1 MDTNV
6 KRREWVKTAAI
17 IFLAVLLVLTF
28 FSNTIMN
35 ASLPEVATQQVTQ
48 GTINAKIRASG
59 TITANETYNVKLA
72 QSRKI
77 ESVKCK
83 VGQAVNAGDVLFV
96 LEAQESDE
104 LKQAKADLESKEL
117 DYQKSLITASND
129 SAQEDRD
136 VQKLRDAY
144 NEALTIYN
152 QYSSMDASQI
162 ATAKAKADAK
172 KKELDRAKKDA
183 DEALA
188 EAQADEDYTT
198 AKAEI
203 ATLEGTITSK
213 KADMDSLQEQIDDL
227 NLNGS
232 TTPSELTQEIQAK
245 QTELDKLLGKYARK
259 LASYET
265 DYKYLSDLADG
276 RESIMQAYV
285 DDLTLLAKKL
295 SEKGVGKPTYSE
307 DGTEIPAT
315 LSAEDRAK
323 QLKIAYTELK
333 PYYDEKAKL
342 EEELAALKDQMKGA
356 EEDVTVN
363 EQIDKLQ
370 KKYNKAASELA
381 TAKTKLSSAKR
392 SVETQEALIKRLK
405 AHADELA
412 EQVEDQADVISDLES
427 ASSAAETV
435 KTAKTA
441 LEDKLF
447 EMNKGDTVA
456 LDMQAAKKA
465 IEEAKANIEKL
476 TKDADAQEVTA
487 KVGGT
492 IASVTVTAGDTASAD
507 TAIATINQTD
517 RGFTVKLSITNEQA
531 KKVKV
536 GDTAELVNYWGD
548 ATATLE
554 TIGNDPQNPQKN
566 RQLTFRL
573 TGSDI
578 QPDSNIT
585 LAIGQQSASYDA
597 IVPTS
602 AIRTDNNGSFVLAI
616 VSKSTPLSTR
626 YTATRVDVQVLAS
639 DDKSSAVSGIGSGE
653 FVITTSTKPIE
664 AGTQVRLAENG

>member
-6 KRREWVKTAAI
+6 KRREWVKTVAI

-59 TITANETYNVKLA
+59 TIAANETYNVKLT
-72 QSRKI
+72 QTRKI

-104 LKQAKADLESKEL
+104 LKQAKTDLETLEL
-117 DYQKSLITASND
+117 NYQKSLIEASNGN
-129 SAQEDRD
+129 AQEDRD

-144 NEALTIYN
+144 NEALAIYS
-152 QYSSMDASQI
+152 QYSTMDASQI
-162 ATAKAKADAK
+162 SIEKAKAEKRLNELTKESERAQ
-172 KKELDRAKKDA
+172 KELT
-183 DEALA
+183 
-188 EAQADEDYTT
+188 EAQNDEEYTKLSGKIS
-198 AKAEI
+198 ALE
-203 ATLEGTITSK
+203 ATLEPLKTAKEKAEKALEDIGASITDKSSK
-213 KADMDSLQEQIDDL
+213 RLKGDIS
-227 NLNGS
+227 
-232 TTPSELTQEIQAK
+232 TQEEEINKILMSSVGGTDYA
-245 QTELDKLLGKYARK
+245 LL
-259 LASYET
+259 LAEHEAA
-265 DYKYLSDLADG
+265 YKYL
-276 RESIMQAYV
+276 QK
-285 DDLTLLAKKL
+285 LTDNRVGLMEMYCTTSEGQTKL
-295 SEKGVGKPTYSE
+295 DEL
-307 DGTEIPAT
+307 IPA
-315 LSAEDRAK
+315 EDNFTAR
-323 QLKIAYTELK
+323 QLIAAYKALQ
-333 PYYDEKAKL
+333 PYYDNVSVEQENLAKL
-342 EEELAALKDQMKGA
+342 KAQLTYAEAREAYDEADSNTEDLRSRYNALKAAIERLEINVENAKDAVDDQTEKVSDLG
-356 EEDVTVN
+356 
-363 EQIDKLQ
+363 
-370 KKYNKAASELA
+370 KAA
-381 TAKTKLSSAKR
+381 
-392 SVETQEALIKRLK
+392 
-405 AHADELA
+405 DN
-412 EQVEDQADVISDLES
+412 
-427 ASSAAETV
+427 AAAV
-435 KTAKTA
+435 KSAKTA
-441 LEDKLF
+441 LEDKIF
-447 EMNKGDTVA
+447 ETNKGDTAA

-465 IEEAKANIEKL
+465 IEDKKADIEKL

-492 IASVTVTAGDTASAD
+492 IASVNVTAGDTASAD
-507 TAIATINQTD
+507 NPLATINQTD
-517 RGFTVKLSITNEQA
+517 RGFTVKISITNEQA

-585 LAIGQQSASYDA
+585 LAIGQKSASYDA

>member
-6 KRREWVKTAAI
+6 KRREWVKTVAI

-59 TITANETYNVKLA
+59 TIAANETYNVKLT
-72 QSRKI
+72 QTRKI

-83 VGQAVNAGDVLFV
+83 VGQEVNAGDVLFV

-104 LKQAKADLESKEL
+104 LKQAKTDLETLEL
-117 DYQKSLITASND
+117 NYQKSLIEASNGT
-129 SAQEDRD
+129 AQENRD

-144 NEALTIYN
+144 NEALAIYS
-152 QYSSMDASQI
+152 QYSTMDASQI
-162 ATAKAKADAK
+162 AKAKATAEAKQKELEREK
-172 KKELDRAKKDA
+172 KKVDAELSD
-183 DEALA
+183 
-188 EAQADEDYTT
+188 AQADEDYVNAKSEIT
-198 AKAEI
+198 A
-203 ATLEGTITSK
+203 LETQITSLETEIEGYK
-213 KADMDSLQEQIDDL
+213 EQIK
-227 NLNGS
+227 
-232 TTPSELTQEIQAK
+232 ELQATGGNTAGGPQELIIKK
-245 QTELDKLLGKYARK
+245 QTELNKLLADNAGDLSTYDKDRSIFYRYAQKNKGNDESLDDAAERCSKDLSLIENELIADGYNDAQTSASERAHQLAIAYNQLKEYYKQRTGLENEIADLEKQVGNTEIDYSTQGQIKKLEEKSASANTKLKQARK
-259 LASYET
+259 
-265 DYKYLSDLADG
+265 DLSN
-276 RESIMQAYV
+276 
-285 DDLTLLAKKL
+285 
-295 SEKGVGKPTYSE
+295 
-307 DGTEIPAT
+307 
-315 LSAEDRAK
+315 AEDSVKIKDNLIK
-323 QLKIAYTELK
+323 QLKTGS
-333 PYYDEKAKL
+333 D
-342 EEELAALKDQMKGA
+342 D
-356 EEDVTVN
+356 
-363 EQIDKLQ
+363 
-370 KKYNKAASELA
+370 
-381 TAKTKLSSAKR
+381 
-392 SVETQEALIKRLK
+392 
-405 AHADELA
+405 LA
-412 EQVEDQADVISDLES
+412 EQIEDQTAVVSELDD
-427 ASSAAETV
+427 ASTAANKVKET
-435 KTAKTA
+435 KEA

-447 EMNKGDTVA
+447 EVNQGDTAA

-465 IEEAKANIEKL
+465 IEDKKADIEKL
-476 TKDADAQEVTA
+476 TKDADAQEITA

-492 IASVTVTAGDTASAD
+492 IASVNVTAGDTASAD
-507 TAIATINQTD
+507 NPLATINQTD
-517 RGFTVKLSITNEQA
+517 RGFTVKISITNEQA

-566 RQLTFRL
+566 RLLTFRL

-585 LAIGQQSASYDA
+585 LAIGQKSASYDA

>member
-104 LKQAKADLESKEL
+104 LKAAKTDLEAKEL

-144 NEALTIYN
+144 NEALAIYS

-198 AKAEI
+198 AKANI
-203 ATLEGTITSK
+203 ATLEAQIASFETEIDGYK
-213 KADMDSLQEQIDDL
+213 EQIKDL
-227 NLNGS
+227 QTTGGNTTGGPRDAIEKRQIQLN
-232 TTPSELTQEIQAK
+232 
-245 QTELDKLLGKYARK
+245 KLLADNAIYTSDYDEADELLSGNAATEEN
-259 LASYET
+259 LANALMNKKGYT
-265 DYKYLSDLADG
+265 
-276 RESIMQAYV
+276 QAEAV
-285 DDLTLLAKKL
+285 QRA
-295 SEKGVGKPTYSE
+295 
-307 DGTEIPAT
+307 
-315 LSAEDRAK
+315 AE
-323 QLKIAYTELK
+323 LKIAYDQWTKYLT
-333 PYYDEKAKL
+333 DKAQL
-342 EEELAALKDQMKGA
+342 EEEIRDLEKQLDNTETPISTQ
-356 EEDVTVN
+356 
-363 EQIDKLQ
+363 EQIDKLNEKINTANAKL
-370 KKYNKAASELA
+370 KKANRDLTS
-381 TAKTKLSSAKR
+381 TKNT
-392 SVETQEALIKRLK
+392 VESQENLIKRLK

-427 ASSAAETV
+427 ASTAAETV

-447 EMNKGDTVA
+447 EMNKGDTAA

-492 IASVTVTAGDTASAD
+492 IASVGVTAGDTASAD

-517 RGFTVKLSITNEQA
+517 RGFTVKISITNEQA

-585 LAIGQQSASYDA
+585 LAIGQKSASYDA

>member
-1 MDTNV
+1 MQA
-6 KRREWVKTAAI
+6 E
-17 IFLAVLLVLTF
+17 LAKYKAQLTY
-28 FSNTIMN
+28 
-35 ASLPEVATQQVTQ
+35 A
-48 GTINAKIRASG
+48 
-59 TITANETYNVKLA
+59 
-72 QSRKI
+72 
-77 ESVKCK
+77 
-83 VGQAVNAGDVLFV
+83 
-96 LEAQESDE
+96 EA
-104 LKQAKADLESKEL
+104 
-117 DYQKSLITASND
+117 
-129 SAQEDRD
+129 
-136 VQKLRDAY
+136 RDAY
-144 NEALTIYN
+144 
-152 QYSSMDASQI
+152 
-162 ATAKAKADAK
+162 
-172 KKELDRAKKDA
+172 
-183 DEALA
+183 DEADSNTA
-188 EAQADEDYTT
+188 ETF
-198 AKAEI
+198 
-203 ATLEGTITSK
+203 
-213 KADMDSLQEQIDDL
+213 
-227 NLNGS
+227 GS
-232 TTPSELTQEIQAK
+232 R
-245 QTELDKLLGKYARK
+245 YN
-259 LASYET
+259 
-265 DYKYLSDLADG
+265 
-276 RESIMQAYV
+276 
-285 DDLTLLAKKL
+285 
-295 SEKGVGKPTYSE
+295 
-307 DGTEIPAT
+307 
-315 LSAEDRAK
+315 
-323 QLKIAYTELK
+323 
-333 PYYDEKAKL
+333 
-342 EEELAALKDQMKGA
+342 ALKA
-356 EEDVTVN
+356 AIERLE
-363 EQIDKLQ
+363 IDGG
-370 KKYNKAASELA
+370 
-381 TAKTKLSSAKR
+381 KR
-392 SVETQEALIKRLK
+392 EGRCRRPDGEGFRSWQGSGQRRRR
-405 AHADELA
+405 
-412 EQVEDQADVISDLES
+412 QSRRR
-427 ASSAAETV
+427 
-435 KTAKTA
+435 TA

-447 EMNKGDTVA
+447 EMNKGDTAA

-465 IEEAKANIEKL
+465 IEDKQRPNIEKL

-517 RGFTVKLSITNEQA
+517 RGFTVKISITNEQA

>member
-104 LKQAKADLESKEL
+104 LKAAKTDLEAKEL

-152 QYSSMDASQI
+152 QYSSMDPSSI
-162 ATAKAKADAK
+162 AVAKIKAEEALKEYNKDLEAAQ
-172 KKELDRAKKDA
+172 KELQAAQNNEEYKNI
-183 DEALA
+183 
-188 EAQADEDYTT
+188 EAQITELQTKLEPLKT
-198 AKAEI
+198 AVDKARENV
-203 ATLEGTITSK
+203 ETITRKSFNK
-213 KADMDSLQEQIDDL
+213 EFKTVRDVENYIKECKDNISDIEEEIRNAIKNNISDGDMEHYQ
-227 NLNGS
+227 
-232 TTPSELTQEIQAK
+232 
-245 QTELDKLLGKYARK
+245 Y
-259 LASYET
+259 
-265 DYKYLSDLADG
+265 
-276 RESIMQAYV
+276 
-285 DDLTLLAKKL
+285 LAKKYESDYL
-295 SEKGVGKPTYSE
+295 LLQQLYANVSSDVMQSELAEESLEKLQKRLLNSGN
-307 DGTEIPAT
+307 AT
-315 LSAEDRAK
+315 SLNASTRADD
-323 QLKIAYTELK
+323 LKIAYANLGE
-333 PYYDEKAKL
+333 YYSVAADKQQKLSAENAKL
-342 EEELAALKDQMKGA
+342 AYAQAYKEYKEASEGTEHLQKEYSTLKAALEGY
-356 EEDVTVN
+356 
-363 EQIDKLQ
+363 QID
-370 KKYNKAASELA
+370 
-381 TAKTKLSSAKR
+381 
-392 SVETQEALIKRLK
+392 VERAQEAVNNQKEK
-405 AHADELA
+405 VDELT
-412 EQVEDQADVISDLES
+412 S

-447 EMNKGDTVA
+447 EMNKGDTAA

-492 IASVTVTAGDTASAD
+492 IASVTVTAGDTAGAD

-517 RGFTVKLSITNEQA
+517 RGFTVKISITNEQA

-536 GDTAELVNYWGD
+536 GDTAEFVNYWGD

-585 LAIGQQSASYDA
+585 LAIGQKSASYDA

>member
-104 LKQAKADLESKEL
+104 LKAAKTDLEAKEL
-117 DYQKSLITASND
+117 DYQKSLINASND
-129 SAQEDRD
+129 SAQEDHD

-152 QYSSMDASQI
+152 QYSSMDPSSIAVAKIKAEEALKEYNKDLEAAQKKLDTIKNSTEYKNLESQI
-162 ATAKAKADAK
+162 ADLEKTLEPLKTAADSAKATLEATLESLYTGNWDDISDVEDVIDDCNDRITSAQKAIEGALSSNPEVTLNKYLYLVDKYEDDYLRVLAIFKNNTDAAKTAIESPNSQQFKQKLIEENYADEKTVDAVADPLITAFNSLYEYYSLAKADVIELSKAKAELAYAEAYLAYK
-172 KKELDRAKKDA
+172 KAAVGSEDLQKKYKEKQAEIERYELDVERAQQNVNDQKEK
-183 DEALA
+183 
-188 EAQADEDYTT
+188 
-198 AKAEI
+198 
-203 ATLEGTITSK
+203 
-213 KADMDSLQEQIDDL
+213 
-227 NLNGS
+227 
-232 TTPSELTQEIQAK
+232 
-245 QTELDKLLGKYARK
+245 
-259 LASYET
+259 
-265 DYKYLSDLADG
+265 
-276 RESIMQAYV
+276 V
-285 DDLTLLAKKL
+285 DDLT
-295 SEKGVGKPTYSE
+295 
-307 DGTEIPAT
+307 
-315 LSAEDRAK
+315 SA
-323 QLKIAYTELK
+323 
-333 PYYDEKAKL
+333 
-342 EEELAALKDQMKGA
+342 
-356 EEDVTVN
+356 
-363 EQIDKLQ
+363 
-370 KKYNKAASELA
+370 A
-381 TAKTKLSSAKR
+381 TA
-392 SVETQEALIKRLK
+392 
-405 AHADELA
+405 AD
-412 EQVEDQADVISDLES
+412 
-427 ASSAAETV
+427 TV
-435 KTAKTA
+435 KSTKTA

-447 EMNKGDTVA
+447 EMNKGDTAA

-517 RGFTVKLSITNEQA
+517 RGFTVKISITNEQA

>member
-104 LKQAKADLESKEL
+104 LKAAKTDLEAKEL
-117 DYQKSLITASND
+117 DYQKSLINASND

-144 NEALTIYN
+144 NEALVIYS

-198 AKAEI
+198 AKANI
-203 ATLEGTITSK
+203 ATLEAQIASFETEIDGYK
-213 KADMDSLQEQIDDL
+213 EQIKELQTTGGNTTGGPRDAIEKRQIQL
-227 NLNGS
+227 N
-232 TTPSELTQEIQAK
+232 
-245 QTELDKLLGKYARK
+245 KLLADNAIYTSDYDEADELLSGNAATEEN
-259 LASYET
+259 LANALMNKKGYT
-265 DYKYLSDLADG
+265 
-276 RESIMQAYV
+276 QAEAV
-285 DDLTLLAKKL
+285 QRA
-295 SEKGVGKPTYSE
+295 
-307 DGTEIPAT
+307 
-315 LSAEDRAK
+315 AE
-323 QLKIAYTELK
+323 LKIAYDQWTKYLT
-333 PYYDEKAKL
+333 DKAQL
-342 EEELAALKDQMKGA
+342 EEEIRDLEKQLDNTETPISTQ
-356 EEDVTVN
+356 
-363 EQIDKLQ
+363 EQIDKLNEKINTANAKL
-370 KKYNKAASELA
+370 KKANRDLTS
-381 TAKTKLSSAKR
+381 TKNT
-392 SVETQEALIKRLK
+392 VESQENLIKRLK

-427 ASSAAETV
+427 ASTAAETV

-447 EMNKGDTVA
+447 EMNKGDTAA

-492 IASVTVTAGDTASAD
+492 IASVNVTAGDTAGAD

-517 RGFTVKLSITNEQA
+517 RGFTVKISITNEQA

>member
-104 LKQAKADLESKEL
+104 LKAAKTDLEAKEL

-152 QYSSMDASQI
+152 QYSSMDPSSIAVAKIKAEETLKEYNKDLETAQKALDTIKNSTEYKNLESQI
-162 ATAKAKADAK
+162 ADLEKTLEPLKTAADSAKATLEATLESLYTGDWDKISDVEDVIDDCNDRITSAQDAIKRALSSNPEVTLNKYLYLVDKYEDDYLRVLAIFGNNTDAAKVAIIESPNSQQFKQKLIEGNYADEKTVDAVADPLITAFSSLYEYYSLAEADVIKLSKAKAELAYAEAYLAYK
-172 KKELDRAKKDA
+172 KAAVGSEDLQKKYKVKQSEIERYELDVERAQQNVNDQKEK
-183 DEALA
+183 
-188 EAQADEDYTT
+188 
-198 AKAEI
+198 
-203 ATLEGTITSK
+203 
-213 KADMDSLQEQIDDL
+213 
-227 NLNGS
+227 
-232 TTPSELTQEIQAK
+232 
-245 QTELDKLLGKYARK
+245 
-259 LASYET
+259 
-265 DYKYLSDLADG
+265 
-276 RESIMQAYV
+276 V
-285 DDLTLLAKKL
+285 DDLT
-295 SEKGVGKPTYSE
+295 
-307 DGTEIPAT
+307 
-315 LSAEDRAK
+315 SA
-323 QLKIAYTELK
+323 
-333 PYYDEKAKL
+333 
-342 EEELAALKDQMKGA
+342 
-356 EEDVTVN
+356 
-363 EQIDKLQ
+363 
-370 KKYNKAASELA
+370 A
-381 TAKTKLSSAKR
+381 TA
-392 SVETQEALIKRLK
+392 
-405 AHADELA
+405 AD
-412 EQVEDQADVISDLES
+412 
-427 ASSAAETV
+427 TV
-435 KTAKTA
+435 KSTKTA

-447 EMNKGDTVA
+447 EMNKGDTAA

-517 RGFTVKLSITNEQA
+517 RGFTVKISITNEQA

>member
-104 LKQAKADLESKEL
+104 LKAAKTDLEAKEL

-152 QYSSMDASQI
+152 QYSSMDPSSIAVAKIKAEETLKEYNKDLETAQKALDTIKNSTEYKNLESQI
-162 ATAKAKADAK
+162 ADLEKTLEPLKTAADSAKATLEATLESLYTGDWDKISDVEDVIDDCNDRITSAQDAIKRALSSNPEVTLNKYLYLVDKYEDDYLRVLAIFGNNTDAAKVAIIESPNSQQFKQKLIEGNYADEKTVDAVADPLITAFSSLYEYYSLAEADVIKLSKAKAELAYAEAYLAYK
-172 KKELDRAKKDA
+172 KAVVGSEDLQKKYKVKQSEIERYELDVERAQQNVNDQKEK
-183 DEALA
+183 
-188 EAQADEDYTT
+188 
-198 AKAEI
+198 
-203 ATLEGTITSK
+203 
-213 KADMDSLQEQIDDL
+213 
-227 NLNGS
+227 
-232 TTPSELTQEIQAK
+232 
-245 QTELDKLLGKYARK
+245 
-259 LASYET
+259 
-265 DYKYLSDLADG
+265 
-276 RESIMQAYV
+276 V
-285 DDLTLLAKKL
+285 DDLT
-295 SEKGVGKPTYSE
+295 
-307 DGTEIPAT
+307 
-315 LSAEDRAK
+315 SA
-323 QLKIAYTELK
+323 
-333 PYYDEKAKL
+333 
-342 EEELAALKDQMKGA
+342 
-356 EEDVTVN
+356 
-363 EQIDKLQ
+363 
-370 KKYNKAASELA
+370 A
-381 TAKTKLSSAKR
+381 TA
-392 SVETQEALIKRLK
+392 
-405 AHADELA
+405 AD
-412 EQVEDQADVISDLES
+412 
-427 ASSAAETV
+427 TV
-435 KTAKTA
+435 KSTKTA

-447 EMNKGDTVA
+447 EMNKGDTAA

>member
-104 LKQAKADLESKEL
+104 LKAAKTDLEAKEL
-117 DYQKSLITASND
+117 DYQKSLINASND

-144 NEALTIYN
+144 NEALAIYS

-198 AKAEI
+198 AKANI
-203 ATLEGTITSK
+203 ATLEAQIASFETEIDGYK
-213 KADMDSLQEQIDDL
+213 EQIKELQTTGGNTTGGPRDAIEKRQIQL
-227 NLNGS
+227 N
-232 TTPSELTQEIQAK
+232 
-245 QTELDKLLGKYARK
+245 KLLADNAIYTSDYDEADELLSGNAATEEN
-259 LASYET
+259 LANALMNKKGYT
-265 DYKYLSDLADG
+265 
-276 RESIMQAYV
+276 QAEAV
-285 DDLTLLAKKL
+285 QRA
-295 SEKGVGKPTYSE
+295 
-307 DGTEIPAT
+307 
-315 LSAEDRAK
+315 AE
-323 QLKIAYTELK
+323 LKIAYDQWTKYLT
-333 PYYDEKAKL
+333 DKAQL
-342 EEELAALKDQMKGA
+342 EEEIRDLEKQLDNTETPISTQ
-356 EEDVTVN
+356 
-363 EQIDKLQ
+363 EQIDKLNEKINTANAKL
-370 KKYNKAASELA
+370 KKANRDLTS
-381 TAKTKLSSAKR
+381 TKNT
-392 SVETQEALIKRLK
+392 VESQENLIKRLK

-427 ASSAAETV
+427 ASTAAETV

-447 EMNKGDTVA
+447 EMNKGDTAA

-517 RGFTVKLSITNEQA
+517 RGFTVKISITNEQA

-554 TIGNDPQNPQKN
+554 TNGNDPQNPQKN

-585 LAIGQQSASYDA
+585 LAIGQKSASYDA

>member
-104 LKQAKADLESKEL
+104 LKAAKTDLEAKEL
-117 DYQKSLITASND
+117 DYQKSLINASND

-144 NEALTIYN
+144 NEALAIYS
-152 QYSSMDASQI
+152 QYSSMDPSSIAVAKIKAEEALKEYNKDLETAQKELQAAQNNEEYKNIEAQITELETKLEPLKTAVDKAKENVETVIQRTFDGNTDSVSSLEKQI
-162 ATAKAKADAK
+162 AKCKEDIKTALGDLDADRYEYLANKYEADYLLLLRLYSNNYTEINNDLNEEGLGNLQKKLIDSGNATSLNASSRADELKIAYANLKDYYAKVSDKQEKLSELNAKLAYAEAKKEYDDAK
-172 KKELDRAKKDA
+172 SGSE
-183 DEALA
+183 
-188 EAQADEDYTT
+188 
-198 AKAEI
+198 
-203 ATLEGTITSK
+203 
-213 KADMDSLQEQIDDL
+213 SLQTKYDTMKAALERYQLDVERAQQNVDDQK
-227 NLNGS
+227 
-232 TTPSELTQEIQAK
+232 EK
-245 QTELDKLLGKYARK
+245 
-259 LASYET
+259 
-265 DYKYLSDLADG
+265 
-276 RESIMQAYV
+276 V
-285 DDLTLLAKKL
+285 DDLT
-295 SEKGVGKPTYSE
+295 
-307 DGTEIPAT
+307 
-315 LSAEDRAK
+315 SA
-323 QLKIAYTELK
+323 
-333 PYYDEKAKL
+333 
-342 EEELAALKDQMKGA
+342 
-356 EEDVTVN
+356 
-363 EQIDKLQ
+363 
-370 KKYNKAASELA
+370 A
-381 TAKTKLSSAKR
+381 TA
-392 SVETQEALIKRLK
+392 
-405 AHADELA
+405 AD
-412 EQVEDQADVISDLES
+412 
-427 ASSAAETV
+427 TV
-435 KTAKTA
+435 KSTKTA

-447 EMNKGDTVA
+447 EMNKGDTAA

-492 IASVTVTAGDTASAD
+492 IASVGVTAGDTASAD

-517 RGFTVKLSITNEQA
+517 RGFTVKISITNEQA

>member
-104 LKQAKADLESKEL
+104 LKAAKTDLEAKEL

-144 NEALTIYN
+144 NDALTIYN
-152 QYSSMDASQI
+152 QYSSMDPSSIAVAKIKAEEALKEYNKDLETAQKTLDTIKNSTEYKNLESQI
-162 ATAKAKADAK
+162 ADLEKTLEPLKTAADSAKATLEATLESLYTGDWDKISDVEDVIDDCNDRITSAQDAIKRALSSNPEVTLNKYLYLVDKYEDDYLRVLAIFGNNTDAAKAAIIESPNSQQFKQKLIEGNYADEKTVDAVADPLITAFSSLYEYYSLAEADVIKLSKAKAELAYAEAYLAYK
-172 KKELDRAKKDA
+172 KAAVGSEDLQKKYKVKQSEIERYELDVERAQQNVNDQKEK
-183 DEALA
+183 
-188 EAQADEDYTT
+188 
-198 AKAEI
+198 
-203 ATLEGTITSK
+203 
-213 KADMDSLQEQIDDL
+213 
-227 NLNGS
+227 
-232 TTPSELTQEIQAK
+232 
-245 QTELDKLLGKYARK
+245 
-259 LASYET
+259 
-265 DYKYLSDLADG
+265 
-276 RESIMQAYV
+276 V
-285 DDLTLLAKKL
+285 DDLT
-295 SEKGVGKPTYSE
+295 
-307 DGTEIPAT
+307 
-315 LSAEDRAK
+315 SA
-323 QLKIAYTELK
+323 
-333 PYYDEKAKL
+333 
-342 EEELAALKDQMKGA
+342 
-356 EEDVTVN
+356 
-363 EQIDKLQ
+363 
-370 KKYNKAASELA
+370 A
-381 TAKTKLSSAKR
+381 TA
-392 SVETQEALIKRLK
+392 
-405 AHADELA
+405 AD
-412 EQVEDQADVISDLES
+412 
-427 ASSAAETV
+427 TV
-435 KTAKTA
+435 KSTKTA

-447 EMNKGDTVA
+447 EMNKGDTAA

-507 TAIATINQTD
+507 TSIATINQTD
-517 RGFTVKLSITNEQA
+517 RGFTVKISITNEQA

>member
-6 KRREWVKTAAI
+6 KRREWVKTVAI

-59 TITANETYNVKLA
+59 TIAANETYNVKLT
-72 QSRKI
+72 QTRKI

-83 VGQAVNAGDVLFV
+83 VGQEVNAGDVLFV

-104 LKQAKADLESKEL
+104 LKQAKTDLETLEL
-117 DYQKSLITASND
+117 NYQKSLIEASNGT
-129 SAQEDRD
+129 AQENRD

-144 NEALTIYN
+144 NEALAIYS
-152 QYSSMDASQI
+152 QYSTMDASQI
-162 ATAKAKADAK
+162 SIEKAKAEKRLNELTKESERAQ
-172 KKELDRAKKDA
+172 KELTDA
-183 DEALA
+183 QNDEEYTKLSGEISTA
-188 EAQADEDYTT
+188 ETQL
-198 AKAEI
+198 
-203 ATLEGTITSK
+203 ATLEAAVDAAEKSLDEVGASVPNKSSK
-213 KADMDSLQEQIDDL
+213 RLKDDISNKEKEINKSLMSIAGDN
-227 NLNGS
+227 NLA
-232 TTPSELTQEIQAK
+232 Q
-245 QTELDKLLGKYARK
+245 LLAEHE
-259 LASYET
+259 AA
-265 DYKYLSDLADG
+265 YKYLQELTNSRVGLMEMYCTTGEG
-276 RESIMQAYV
+276 RK
-285 DDLTLLAKKL
+285 LLDEL
-295 SEKGVGKPTYSE
+295 
-307 DGTEIPAT
+307 IPAEASFT
-315 LSAEDRAK
+315 AP
-323 QLKIAYTELK
+323 QLIAAYTALQ
-333 PYYDEKAKL
+333 PYYDQVSTEQENLAKL
-342 EEELAALKDQMKGA
+342 KVQLTYAEAKEAYDEADDSTELLRSRYNALKAAIERLEINVENAKDAVDDQTEKVSDLG
-356 EEDVTVN
+356 
-363 EQIDKLQ
+363 
-370 KKYNKAASELA
+370 KAVDNA
-381 TAKTKLSSAKR
+381 TA
-392 SVETQEALIKRLK
+392 
-405 AHADELA
+405 
-412 EQVEDQADVISDLES
+412 
-427 ASSAAETV
+427 V
-435 KTAKTA
+435 KNAKTA

-447 EMNKGDTVA
+447 EVNQGDTAA

-465 IEEAKANIEKL
+465 IEDKKADIEKL
-476 TKDADAQEVTA
+476 TKDADAQEITA

-492 IASVTVTAGDTASAD
+492 IASLSVTAGDTASAD
-507 TAIATINQTD
+507 NPLATINQTD
-517 RGFTVKLSITNEQA
+517 RGFTVKISITNEQA

-585 LAIGQQSASYDA
+585 LAIGQKSASYDA

>member
-104 LKQAKADLESKEL
+104 LKAAKTDLEAKEL

-152 QYSSMDASQI
+152 QYSFMDPSSIAVAKIKAEEALKECNKDLEAAQKELQAAQNNEEYKNIEAQITELEQKAAPLKTASDQ
-162 ATAKAKADAK
+162 AKADLEATIESLYNEDLGDVSQIKRRVSRWKQDVEDAK
-172 KKELDRAKKDA
+172 NSIENTLREHGTNLDKYLYLVDKYESNYLFLLRLYDNDKDA
-183 DEALA
+183 AGNAVANNTVAQKLIDKKYATEETAVSMAEELGTAYSSLYQYYDQVSETQMKTLA
-188 EAQADEDYTT
+188 ET
-198 AKAEI
+198 KAYLAYGEAYLAYKE
-203 ATLEGTITSK
+203 ATEGTEELQTK
-213 KADMDSLQEQIDDL
+213 YDTMKAALERYQLDVERAQQNVDDQK
-227 NLNGS
+227 
-232 TTPSELTQEIQAK
+232 EK
-245 QTELDKLLGKYARK
+245 
-259 LASYET
+259 
-265 DYKYLSDLADG
+265 
-276 RESIMQAYV
+276 V
-285 DDLTLLAKKL
+285 DDLT
-295 SEKGVGKPTYSE
+295 
-307 DGTEIPAT
+307 
-315 LSAEDRAK
+315 SA
-323 QLKIAYTELK
+323 
-333 PYYDEKAKL
+333 
-342 EEELAALKDQMKGA
+342 
-356 EEDVTVN
+356 
-363 EQIDKLQ
+363 
-370 KKYNKAASELA
+370 A
-381 TAKTKLSSAKR
+381 TA
-392 SVETQEALIKRLK
+392 
-405 AHADELA
+405 AD
-412 EQVEDQADVISDLES
+412 
-427 ASSAAETV
+427 TV
-435 KTAKTA
+435 KSTKTA

-447 EMNKGDTVA
+447 EMNKGDTAA

-517 RGFTVKLSITNEQA
+517 RGFTVKISITNEQA

>member
-6 KRREWVKTAAI
+6 KRREWVKTVAI

-59 TITANETYNVKLA
+59 TIAANETYNVKLT
-72 QSRKI
+72 QTRKI

-83 VGQAVNAGDVLFV
+83 VGQEVNAGDVLFV

-104 LKQAKADLESKEL
+104 LKQAKTDLETLEL
-117 DYQKSLITASND
+117 NYQKSLIEASNGT
-129 SAQEDRD
+129 AQEDRD

-144 NEALTIYN
+144 NEALVIYN
-152 QYSSMDASQI
+152 QYSSMDPSSIAVSKIKAEEKQKELNKELEEAQKALDTIKNSEEYKNLETEIAELEKKAEPLKTAADQAKSELEATIESLYNKDLGSVSEIKKQVKNWQSDVEDAEDSISRSLSSQGVNLDRYLYLVNKYESNYMFLLRLYGGNKSDAETAVNTAGALAQKLIASGYGSEEDPTSVTTMVSDLTTAFNSLKDFYDLVSEEQVKNL
-162 ATAKAKADAK
+162 AKAKAYLAYGEAYLAYKEAVSGTEELQQRYDAK
-172 KKELDRAKKDA
+172 KAEVERYELAVERAQNAVNDQKD
-183 DEALA
+183 
-188 EAQADEDYTT
+188 TV
-198 AKAEI
+198 
-203 ATLEGTITSK
+203 
-213 KADMDSLQEQIDDL
+213 
-227 NLNGS
+227 
-232 TTPSELTQEIQAK
+232 
-245 QTELDKLLGKYARK
+245 DKL
-259 LASYET
+259 T
-265 DYKYLSDLADG
+265 
-276 RESIMQAYV
+276 
-285 DDLTLLAKKL
+285 
-295 SEKGVGKPTYSE
+295 
-307 DGTEIPAT
+307 
-315 LSAEDRAK
+315 SAA
-323 QLKIAYTELK
+323 
-333 PYYDEKAKL
+333 
-342 EEELAALKDQMKGA
+342 
-356 EEDVTVN
+356 
-363 EQIDKLQ
+363 
-370 KKYNKAASELA
+370 
-381 TAKTKLSSAKR
+381 
-392 SVETQEALIKRLK
+392 
-405 AHADELA
+405 
-412 EQVEDQADVISDLES
+412 
-427 ASSAAETV
+427 SAAETL
-435 KTAKTA
+435 KSAKTA
-441 LEDKLF
+441 LEDKIF
-447 EMNKGDTVA
+447 ETNKGDTAA

-465 IEEAKANIEKL
+465 IEDKKADIEKL
-476 TKDADAQEVTA
+476 TKDADAQEITA

-492 IASVTVTAGDTASAD
+492 IASVSVTAGDTASAD
-507 TAIATINQTD
+507 NPLATINQTD
-517 RGFTVKLSITNEQA
+517 RGFTVKISITNEQA

-585 LAIGQQSASYDA
+585 LAIGQKSASYDA

>member
-104 LKQAKADLESKEL
+104 LKAAKTDLEAKEL

-152 QYSSMDASQI
+152 QYSSMDPSSIAVAKIKAEEALKEYNKDLETAQKTLDTIKNSTEYKNLESQI
-162 ATAKAKADAK
+162 ADLEKTLEPLKTAADSAKATLEATLESLYTGDWDKISDVEDVIDDCNDRITSAQDAIKRALSSNPEVTLNKYLYLVDKYEDDYLRVLAIFGNNTDAAKAAIIESPNSQQFKQKLIEGNYADEKTVDAVADPLITAFSSLYEYYSLAEADVIKLSKAKAELAYAEAYLAYK
-172 KKELDRAKKDA
+172 KAAVGSEDLQKKYKVKQSEIERYELDVERAQQNVNDQKEK
-183 DEALA
+183 
-188 EAQADEDYTT
+188 
-198 AKAEI
+198 
-203 ATLEGTITSK
+203 
-213 KADMDSLQEQIDDL
+213 
-227 NLNGS
+227 
-232 TTPSELTQEIQAK
+232 
-245 QTELDKLLGKYARK
+245 
-259 LASYET
+259 
-265 DYKYLSDLADG
+265 
-276 RESIMQAYV
+276 V
-285 DDLTLLAKKL
+285 DDLT
-295 SEKGVGKPTYSE
+295 
-307 DGTEIPAT
+307 
-315 LSAEDRAK
+315 SA
-323 QLKIAYTELK
+323 
-333 PYYDEKAKL
+333 
-342 EEELAALKDQMKGA
+342 
-356 EEDVTVN
+356 
-363 EQIDKLQ
+363 
-370 KKYNKAASELA
+370 A
-381 TAKTKLSSAKR
+381 TA
-392 SVETQEALIKRLK
+392 
-405 AHADELA
+405 AD
-412 EQVEDQADVISDLES
+412 
-427 ASSAAETV
+427 TV
-435 KTAKTA
+435 KSTKTA

-447 EMNKGDTVA
+447 EMNKGDTAA

-517 RGFTVKLSITNEQA
+517 LGFTVKISITNEQA

>member
-104 LKQAKADLESKEL
+104 LKAAKTDLEAKEL

-144 NEALTIYN
+144 NEALAIYS

-198 AKAEI
+198 AKANI
-203 ATLEGTITSK
+203 ATLEAQIASFKTEIDGYK
-213 KADMDSLQEQIDDL
+213 EQIKELQTTGGNTTGGPRDAIEKRQIQL
-227 NLNGS
+227 N
-232 TTPSELTQEIQAK
+232 
-245 QTELDKLLGKYARK
+245 KLLADNAIYKSDYDEADELLSGNAATEEN
-259 LASYET
+259 LANALMNKKGYT
-265 DYKYLSDLADG
+265 
-276 RESIMQAYV
+276 QAEAV
-285 DDLTLLAKKL
+285 QRA
-295 SEKGVGKPTYSE
+295 
-307 DGTEIPAT
+307 
-315 LSAEDRAK
+315 AE
-323 QLKIAYTELK
+323 LKIAYDQWTKYLT
-333 PYYDEKAKL
+333 DKAQL
-342 EEELAALKDQMKGA
+342 EEEIRDLEKQLDNTETPISTQ
-356 EEDVTVN
+356 
-363 EQIDKLQ
+363 EQIDKLNEKINTANAKL
-370 KKYNKAASELA
+370 KKANRDLTS
-381 TAKTKLSSAKR
+381 TKNT
-392 SVETQEALIKRLK
+392 VESQENLIKRLK
-405 AHADELA
+405 TNADDLA
-412 EQVEDQADVISDLES
+412 EQVEDQADVISNLES
-427 ASSAAETV
+427 ASSAADTV
-435 KTAKTA
+435 KSTKTA

-447 EMNKGDTVA
+447 EMNKGDTAA

-517 RGFTVKLSITNEQA
+517 RGFTVKISITNEQA

>member
-72 QSRKI
+72 QTRKI

-83 VGQAVNAGDVLFV
+83 VGQEVAAGDVLFV
-96 LEAQESDE
+96 LEAEESDE
-104 LKQAKADLESKEL
+104 LKQAQTDLETMEL
-117 DYQKSLITASND
+117 NYQKSLIEASNGT
-129 SAQEDRD
+129 AQENRD

-144 NEALTIYN
+144 NEALTIYR
-152 QYSSMDASQI
+152 QYSSLDASQI
-162 ATAKAKADAK
+162 AIEKAKAEK
-172 KKELDRAKKDA
+172 KLNDLTKESERAQKELTDAQNDEEYTKISGEISSAEAELTTLKTAVDTAEKGLEDVGASIPNKSAKRLKDDVSA
-183 DEALA
+183 QETEINRILMSIGGGTEYAKLLA
-188 EAQADEDYTT
+188 EHEAA
-198 AKAEI
+198 
-203 ATLEGTITSK
+203 
-213 KADMDSLQEQIDDL
+213 
-227 NLNGS
+227 
-232 TTPSELTQEIQAK
+232 
-245 QTELDKLLGKYARK
+245 
-259 LASYET
+259 
-265 DYKYLSDLADG
+265 YKYLQ
-276 RESIMQAYV
+276 E
-285 DDLTLLAKKL
+285 LTDSRVGLMEMYCTTSEGQKLLDEL
-295 SEKGVGKPTYSE
+295 
-307 DGTEIPAT
+307 IPAKANYT
-315 LSAEDRAK
+315 AP
-323 QLKIAYTELK
+323 QLIAAYNALQ
-333 PYYDEKAKL
+333 PYYDQVSDEQAELTKLKAQL
-342 EEELAALKDQMKGA
+342 TYAEA
-356 EEDVTVN
+356 EEAYN
-363 EQIDKLQ
+363 EADSKIDTLRSR
-370 KKYNKAASELA
+370 YNSLKAAIERLQIA
-381 TAKTKLSSAKR
+381 VDNAKDA
-392 SVETQEALIKRLK
+392 V
-405 AHADELA
+405 D
-412 EQVEDQADVISDLES
+412 DQNEVVSDLGKAQES
-427 ASSAAETV
+427 ASTV
-435 KTAKTA
+435 KSAKEA

-447 EMNKGDTVA
+447 EVNQGDTAA

-465 IEEAKANIEKL
+465 IEDQKTKIEKL

-492 IASVTVTAGDTASAD
+492 IASVNVTAGDTASAD

-517 RGFTVKLSITNEQA
+517 RGFTVKITVTNEQA

-554 TIGNDPQNPQKN
+554 TIGNDPQNPGKN

-585 LAIGQQSASYDA
+585 LAIGQKSASYDA

>member
-59 TITANETYNVKLA
+59 TITANETYNVKLT

-83 VGQAVNAGDVLFV
+83 VGDTVAAGDVLFV

-117 DYQKSLITASND
+117 EYQKSLITASNTT
-129 SAQEDRD
+129 AQEDRD

-152 QYSSMDASQI
+152 QYSTLDASQI
-162 ATAKAKADAK
+162 ATEKAKADAK

-183 DEALA
+183 DEELA

-198 AKAEI
+198 AKANIANLEAQVTSIQTEI
-203 ATLEGTITSK
+203 EGYE
-213 KADMDSLQEQIDDL
+213 EQIKELQQTGGNTAGGPKDAIEKKQIEL
-227 NLNGS
+227 NKILADNAVYKSDCEQAYNLLNGQEP
-232 TTPSELTQEIQAK
+232 TEENLTNALI
-245 QTELDKLLGKYARK
+245 
-259 LASYET
+259 
-265 DYKYLSDLADG
+265 
-276 RESIMQAYV
+276 RE
-285 DDLTLLAKKL
+285 
-295 SEKGVGKPTYSE
+295 G
-307 DGTEIPAT
+307 
-315 LSAEDRAK
+315 LSAEDATERAK
-323 QLKIAYTELK
+323 ELVIAYQQWTKYLENK
-333 PYYDEKAKL
+333 EKL
-342 EEELAALKDQMKGA
+342 EAEIKELEKQLDNTETPISTQ
-356 EEDVTVN
+356 
-363 EQIDKLQ
+363 EQIDKLNE
-370 KKYNKAASELA
+370 KKNAADTKL
-381 TAKTKLSSAKR
+381 TKTKRELSSTKK

-405 AHADELA
+405 AHAEDLA
-412 EQVEDQADVISDLES
+412 EQVEDQADVISNLES
-427 ASSAAETV
+427 ASTAAETV
-435 KTAKTA
+435 KSAKTA

-447 EMNKGDTVA
+447 EVNQGDTAA

-465 IEEAKANIEKL
+465 IEDAKQNVANL

-487 KVGGT
+487 KVAGT
-492 IASVTVTAGDTASAD
+492 IASVSVTAGDTAGAD
-507 TAIATINQTD
+507 TPIATINQTD
-517 RGFTVKLSITNEQA
+517 RGYTVKISVTNEQA

-554 TIGNDPQNPQKN
+554 SIGNDPQNPAKN
-566 RQLTFRL
+566 RQLTFTL

-585 LAIGQQSASYDA
+585 LAIGQKSASYDA

-602 AIRTDNNGSFVLAI
+602 AIRQDNNGSFVLAI

-626 YTATRVDVQVLAS
+626 YTATRVDVQILAS

-664 AGTQVRLAENG
+664 AGTQVRLAEDG

>member
-104 LKQAKADLESKEL
+104 LKAAKTDLEAKEL

-152 QYSSMDASQI
+152 QYSSMDPSSIAVAKIKAEEALKECNKDLETAQKALDTIKNSTEYKNLESQI
-162 ATAKAKADAK
+162 ADLEKTLEPLKTAADSAKATLEATLESLYTGDWDKISDVEDVIDDCNDRITSAQDAIK
-172 KKELDRAKKDA
+172 RALSSNPEVTLNKYLYLVDKYEDDYLRVLAIFGNNTDAAKVAIIESPNSQQFKQKLIEGNYA
-183 DEALA
+183 DEKTVDAVADPLITAFSSLYEYYSLA
-188 EAQADEDYTT
+188 EADVIKLSKAT
-198 AKAEI
+198 AELAYAE
-203 ATLEGTITSK
+203 AYLAYK
-213 KADMDSLQEQIDDL
+213 KAAVGSEDLQKKYKVKQ
-227 NLNGS
+227 
-232 TTPSELTQEIQAK
+232 SEIERY
-245 QTELDKLLGKYARK
+245 ELDVERAQQNVNDQKEK
-259 LASYET
+259 
-265 DYKYLSDLADG
+265 
-276 RESIMQAYV
+276 V
-285 DDLTLLAKKL
+285 DDLT
-295 SEKGVGKPTYSE
+295 
-307 DGTEIPAT
+307 
-315 LSAEDRAK
+315 SA
-323 QLKIAYTELK
+323 
-333 PYYDEKAKL
+333 
-342 EEELAALKDQMKGA
+342 
-356 EEDVTVN
+356 
-363 EQIDKLQ
+363 
-370 KKYNKAASELA
+370 A
-381 TAKTKLSSAKR
+381 TA
-392 SVETQEALIKRLK
+392 
-405 AHADELA
+405 AD
-412 EQVEDQADVISDLES
+412 
-427 ASSAAETV
+427 TV
-435 KTAKTA
+435 KSTKTA

-447 EMNKGDTVA
+447 EMNKGDTAA

-517 RGFTVKLSITNEQA
+517 RGFTVKISITNEQA

>member
-104 LKQAKADLESKEL
+104 LKAAKTDLEAKEL

-144 NEALTIYN
+144 NEALAIYS
-152 QYSSMDASQI
+152 QYSSMDPSSIAVAKIKAEEALKEYNKDLETAQKELQAAQNNEEYKNIEAQITELETKLEPLKTAVDKAKENVETVTQKSFDGKTDSISSLERQI
-162 ATAKAKADAK
+162 ADCKDTIKTTLGSDLDPERYEYLASKYEEDYLLLLRIYGNDYTTIENDLAESDLTSLKTKLINTGNASTTEAGAKADALK
-172 KKELDRAKKDA
+172 IAYANLKPYYSKVSETQKELSVLIAKLAYAEAKKEYDDAKSGS
-183 DEALA
+183 E
-188 EAQADEDYTT
+188 
-198 AKAEI
+198 
-203 ATLEGTITSK
+203 
-213 KADMDSLQEQIDDL
+213 SLQTKYDTMKAALERYQLDVERAQQNVDDQK
-227 NLNGS
+227 
-232 TTPSELTQEIQAK
+232 EK
-245 QTELDKLLGKYARK
+245 
-259 LASYET
+259 
-265 DYKYLSDLADG
+265 
-276 RESIMQAYV
+276 V
-285 DDLTLLAKKL
+285 DDLT
-295 SEKGVGKPTYSE
+295 
-307 DGTEIPAT
+307 
-315 LSAEDRAK
+315 SA
-323 QLKIAYTELK
+323 
-333 PYYDEKAKL
+333 
-342 EEELAALKDQMKGA
+342 
-356 EEDVTVN
+356 
-363 EQIDKLQ
+363 
-370 KKYNKAASELA
+370 A
-381 TAKTKLSSAKR
+381 TA
-392 SVETQEALIKRLK
+392 
-405 AHADELA
+405 AD
-412 EQVEDQADVISDLES
+412 
-427 ASSAAETV
+427 TV
-435 KTAKTA
+435 KSTKTA

-447 EMNKGDTVA
+447 EMNKGDTAA

-492 IASVTVTAGDTASAD
+492 IASVNVTAGDTAGAD

-517 RGFTVKLSITNEQA
+517 RGFTVKISITNEQA

>member
-59 TITANETYNVKLA
+59 TIAANETYNVKLT
-72 QSRKI
+72 QTRKI

-83 VGQAVNAGDVLFV
+83 VGQEVNAGDVLFV
-96 LEAQESDE
+96 LEAEESDE
-104 LKQAKADLESKEL
+104 LKQAQADLEAKEL
-117 DYQKSLITASND
+117 DYQKSLITASNGN
-129 SAQEDRD
+129 AQEDRD

-144 NEALTIYN
+144 NEALTIYH
-152 QYSSMDASQI
+152 QYSTMDASQI
-162 ATAKAKADAK
+162 AKAKATAEAKQKELEREK
-172 KKELDRAKKDA
+172 KKVDTELA
-183 DEALA
+183 D
-188 EAQADEDYTT
+188 AQADEDYVNAKSEIT
-198 AKAEI
+198 A
-203 ATLEGTITSK
+203 LETQITSLETEIEGYK
-213 KADMDSLQEQIDDL
+213 EQIK
-227 NLNGS
+227 
-232 TTPSELTQEIQAK
+232 ELQATGGNTAGGPQELIIKK
-245 QTELDKLLGKYARK
+245 QTELNKLLADNAGDLSSYDKDRSIFYRYAQKHKGNDESLDDAAERCSKDLSLIENDLIADGYSDAQISASERAHQLAIAYNQLKEYYKQRTELENEIADLEKQVGNTEIDYSTQGQIKKLEEKRASANTKLKQARK
-259 LASYET
+259 
-265 DYKYLSDLADG
+265 DLS
-276 RESIMQAYV
+276 
-285 DDLTLLAKKL
+285 
-295 SEKGVGKPTYSE
+295 
-307 DGTEIPAT
+307 
-315 LSAEDRAK
+315 SAEESVEIKDNLIK
-323 QLKIAYTELK
+323 QLKT
-333 PYYDEKAKL
+333 
-342 EEELAALKDQMKGA
+342 
-356 EEDVTVN
+356 N
-363 EQIDKLQ
+363 
-370 KKYNKAASELA
+370 
-381 TAKTKLSSAKR
+381 
-392 SVETQEALIKRLK
+392 
-405 AHADELA
+405 ADNLA
-412 EQVEDQADVISDLES
+412 EQIEDQTAVVSELDDASTAADK
-427 ASSAAETV
+427 V
-435 KTAKTA
+435 KDAKEK

-447 EMNKGDTVA
+447 EVNQGDTSV

-465 IEEAKANIEKL
+465 IEDAKENIEKL
-476 TKDADAQEVTA
+476 TKDADAQEITA

-492 IASVTVTAGDTASAD
+492 IAAVNVTAGDTASAD
-507 TAIATINQTD
+507 TPLATINQTD
-517 RGFTVKLSITNEQA
+517 RGFTVKISVTNEQA

-585 LAIGQQSASYDA
+585 LAIGQKSASYDA

>member
-104 LKQAKADLESKEL
+104 LKTAKADLEAKEL

-152 QYSSMDASQI
+152 QYSSMDPSSIAVAKIKAEEALKEYNKDLETAQKELQAAQNNEEYKNIEAQI
-162 ATAKAKADAK
+162 AELETKLEPLKTAVDKAKENVETVTQRTFDGNTDSVSSLEKQIAKCKEDIKTALGDLDADRYEYLANKYEADYLLLLRLYSNNYTEINNDLNEEGLGNLQKKLIDSGNATSLNASTRADELKIAYANLKDYYAKVSDKQEKLSELNAKLAYAKAKKEYDDAK
-172 KKELDRAKKDA
+172 SGSE
-183 DEALA
+183 
-188 EAQADEDYTT
+188 
-198 AKAEI
+198 
-203 ATLEGTITSK
+203 
-213 KADMDSLQEQIDDL
+213 SLQ
-227 NLNGS
+227 
-232 TTPSELTQEIQAK
+232 T
-245 QTELDKLLGKYARK
+245 KYDTMKAALERYQ
-259 LASYET
+259 LAVERAQQNAN
-265 DYKYLSDLADG
+265 DQK
-276 RESIMQAYV
+276 EKV
-285 DDLTLLAKKL
+285 DDLT
-295 SEKGVGKPTYSE
+295 
-307 DGTEIPAT
+307 
-315 LSAEDRAK
+315 SA
-323 QLKIAYTELK
+323 
-333 PYYDEKAKL
+333 
-342 EEELAALKDQMKGA
+342 
-356 EEDVTVN
+356 
-363 EQIDKLQ
+363 
-370 KKYNKAASELA
+370 A
-381 TAKTKLSSAKR
+381 TA
-392 SVETQEALIKRLK
+392 
-405 AHADELA
+405 AD
-412 EQVEDQADVISDLES
+412 
-427 ASSAAETV
+427 TV
-435 KTAKTA
+435 KSTKTA

-447 EMNKGDTVA
+447 EMNKGDTAA

-492 IASVTVTAGDTASAD
+492 IASVNVTAGDTASAD

-517 RGFTVKLSITNEQA
+517 RGFTVKISITNEQA

>member
-6 KRREWVKTAAI
+6 KRREWVKTVAI

-59 TITANETYNVKLA
+59 TIAANETYNVKLT
-72 QSRKI
+72 QTRKI

-83 VGQAVNAGDVLFV
+83 VGQEVNAGDVLFV

-104 LKQAKADLESKEL
+104 LKQAKTDLETLEL
-117 DYQKSLITASND
+117 NYQKSLIEASNGT
-129 SAQEDRD
+129 AQENRD

-144 NEALTIYN
+144 NEALAIYS
-152 QYSSMDASQI
+152 QYSTMDASQI

-172 KKELDRAKKDA
+172 QKELEREKKKVDA
-183 DEALA
+183 ELA
-188 EAQADEDYTT
+188 DAQADENYTS
-198 AKAEI
+198 AKTEI
-203 ATLEGTITSK
+203 ATLEAQITALDTEIEGYK
-213 KADMDSLQEQIDDL
+213 EQIKELYSTGGNTAGGPRDAIEKRQVEL
-227 NLNGS
+227 N
-232 TTPSELTQEIQAK
+232 
-245 QTELDKLLGKYARK
+245 KLLAENAQYEHDYNEARRLLGGKESTLENYIAALMAENYSQEDATARAEQLVIAYK
-259 LASYET
+259 QWT
-265 DYKYLSDLADG
+265 DY
-276 RESIMQAYV
+276 
-285 DDLTLLAKKL
+285 LAKKAQL
-295 SEKGVGKPTYSE
+295 E
-307 DGTEIPAT
+307 DEI
-315 LSAEDRAK
+315 K
-323 QLKIAYTELK
+323 ELK
-333 PYYDEKAKL
+333 EHMNDTTIPISTEEQVKKL
-342 EEELAALKDQMKGA
+342 EEKMGTAETKRRQAKKDLNSKQ
-356 EEDVTVN
+356 
-363 EQIDKLQ
+363 
-370 KKYNKAASELA
+370 S
-381 TAKTKLSSAKR
+381 
-392 SVETQEALIKRLK
+392 SVEVQENLIKRLK
-405 AHADELA
+405 TNSDDLAD
-412 EQVEDQADVISDLES
+412 QIEDQSAVVSNLES

-435 KTAKTA
+435 KNAKTA

-447 EMNKGDTVA
+447 EVNQGDTAA

-465 IEEAKANIEKL
+465 IEDKKADIEKL

-492 IASVTVTAGDTASAD
+492 IASVNVTAGDTASAD
-507 TAIATINQTD
+507 NPLATINQTD
-517 RGFTVKLSITNEQA
+517 RGFTVKISITNEQA

-585 LAIGQQSASYDA
+585 LAIGQKSASYDA

>member
-6 KRREWVKTAAI
+6 KRREWVKTVAI

-59 TITANETYNVKLA
+59 TIAANETYNVKLT
-72 QSRKI
+72 QTRKI

-104 LKQAKADLESKEL
+104 LKQAKTDLETLEL
-117 DYQKSLITASND
+117 NYQKSLIEASNGT
-129 SAQEDRD
+129 AQENRD

-144 NEALTIYN
+144 NEALAIYS
-152 QYSSMDASQI
+152 QYSTMDASQI
-162 ATAKAKADAK
+162 SIEKAKAEKRLNELTKESERAQ
-172 KKELDRAKKDA
+172 KELTDA
-183 DEALA
+183 QNDE
-188 EAQADEDYTT
+188 EYT
-198 AKAEI
+198 KISGEI
-203 ATLEGTITSK
+203 SSLEATLAPLKTAMETAEKALEDMGAHVPGRSETSK
-213 KADMDSLQEQIDDL
+213 SLKQRVKDTQDQIDTILKRNNGSDGRYAELVAKYEADYLLLQEISGSRADIMEAYYQNID
-227 NLNGS
+227 
-232 TTPSELTQEIQAK
+232 
-245 QTELDKLLGKYARK
+245 LL
-259 LASYET
+259 
-265 DYKYLSDLADG
+265 
-276 RESIMQAYV
+276 
-285 DDLTLLAKKL
+285 
-295 SEKGVGKPTYSE
+295 
-307 DGTEIPAT
+307 
-315 LSAEDRAK
+315 
-323 QLKIAYTELK
+323 
-333 PYYDEKAKL
+333 
-342 EEELAALKDQMKGA
+342 
-356 EEDVTVN
+356 
-363 EQIDKLQ
+363 IDKLVSSGKEKDESSARTTAERLQ
-370 KKYNKAASELA
+370 EAYASLKGYYEEVSDLQAELAKYKAQLTYAEAREAYDEADSNTETLRSRYNALKAAIERLEINVEN
-381 TAKTKLSSAKR
+381 AKNA
-392 SVETQEALIKRLK
+392 V
-405 AHADELA
+405 D
-412 EQVEDQADVISDLES
+412 DQTEKVSDLGK
-427 ASSAAETV
+427 AADNAAAV

-447 EMNKGDTVA
+447 EVNQGDTAA

-465 IEEAKANIEKL
+465 IEDKKADIEKL

-492 IASVTVTAGDTASAD
+492 IASVNVTAGGTASAD
-507 TAIATINQTD
+507 NPLATINQTD
-517 RGFTVKLSITNEQA
+517 RGFTVKISITNEQA

-585 LAIGQQSASYDA
+585 LAIGQKSASYDA

>member
-117 DYQKSLITASND
+117 DYQKSLITASNGT
-129 SAQEDRD
+129 AQEDRD

-144 NEALTIYN
+144 NEALVIYN
-152 QYSSMDASQI
+152 QYSTMDPSSI
-162 ATAKAKADAK
+162 AVAKIKAEERL
-172 KKELDRAKKDA
+172 KELTK
-183 DEALA
+183 EQE
-188 EAQADEDYTT
+188 EAQKALDTIKNSTEYKNLESEIANLEKTLEPLKAAADS
-198 AKAEI
+198 AK
-203 ATLEGTITSK
+203 ATLEATIE
-213 KADMDSLQEQIDDL
+213 SLYTGNWDNISDVEDVVDDCNDRIKRAQSAIEKTLSSNQEVTL
-227 NLNGS
+227 N
-232 TTPSELTQEIQAK
+232 
-245 QTELDKLLGKYARK
+245 
-259 LASYET
+259 
-265 DYKYLSDLADG
+265 KYLYLVDKYENDYLRVMAIYKNKTADA
-276 RESIMQAYV
+276 EADIIKSLNSQQFKQKLIAENYADEKTV
-285 DDLTLLAKKL
+285 DDVADPLITAFSSLYQF
-295 SEKGVGKPTYSE
+295 YS
-307 DGTEIPAT
+307 
-315 LSAEDRAK
+315 L
-323 QLKIAYTELK
+323 
-333 PYYDEKAKL
+333 
-342 EEELAALKDQMKGA
+342 A
-356 EEDVTVN
+356 EEDVIKLSKAKAELAYAEAYLAYKKAAVGS
-363 EQIDKLQ
+363 EDLQ
-370 KKYNKAASELA
+370 KRYNAKKSEIERYEVAVERAQQEADDQKDTVEKLTSAASA
-381 TAKTKLSSAKR
+381 ADT
-392 SVETQEALIKRLK
+392 LK
-405 AHADELA
+405 A
-412 EQVEDQADVISDLES
+412 
-427 ASSAAETV
+427 
-435 KTAKTA
+435 AKTA

-447 EMNKGDTVA
+447 EVNQGDTAA

-492 IASVTVTAGDTASAD
+492 IASVNVTAGDTAGAD

-517 RGFTVKLSITNEQA
+517 RGFTVKISITNEQA